1 MSLLQ
6 TTTHQTKTAVN
17 ILLKLKCNIYV
28 ESIFSVLLRP
38 LVRDINK
45 LLHRNFIMFFT
56 LELFISF
63 LIIQFYVKST

>member
-17 ILLKLKCNIYV
+17 ILFKLKCNIYV
-28 ESIFSVLLRP
+28 EPIFSVLLHR

-63 LIIQFYVKST
+63 LII

>member
-17 ILLKLKCNIYV
+17 ILFELKCNIYV

-63 LIIQFYVKST
+63 LII

>member
-56 LELFISF
+56 LELFNSF
-63 LIIQFYVKST
+63 LIILFYVKST

>member
-63 LIIQFYVKST
+63 LII

>member
-38 LVRDINK
+38 LICDINK

-56 LELFISF
+56 FEL
-63 LIIQFYVKST
+63 LINLVII